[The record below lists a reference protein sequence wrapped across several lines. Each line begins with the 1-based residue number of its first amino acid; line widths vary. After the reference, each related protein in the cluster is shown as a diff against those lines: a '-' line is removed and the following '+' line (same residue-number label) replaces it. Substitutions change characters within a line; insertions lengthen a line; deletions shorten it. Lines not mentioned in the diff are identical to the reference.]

1 MSGAAVVKYA
11 EYWDHMKL
19 ELGNLTVSVFT
30 ALDEKGGY

>member
-19 ELGNLTVSVFT
+19 ELGNLDRQRFDSIRW
-30 ALDEKGGY
+30 